1 DESWDFT
8 LDVTAPDNSTS
19 GIVDGSLSLT
29 DDVGPVT
36 GPITDGGITDDARPT
51 FSGKATDDI
60 DRVNIYDKGTL
71 IGSAPVDENGN
82 WSFTPET
89 DLAEGDHSLSAA
101 AVDKAGNE
109 GAPVSGTDDES
120 WDFTL
125 NITAP
130 DTGVFAGGSI
140 SLTDDVVPVTG
151 VITDGSSTNDAR
163 PTYAGTIT
171 AEGLAGGVV
180 SVNIYDKGTLIGNA
194 AVDQTS
200 GAWSFTPETD
210 LTEGNH
216 AFTVAAVDRA
226 GNVGAQ
232 ISGTNDES
240 WDFTLDVTVPDN
252 STSGIV
258 DDSLSLTDDV
268 GPVTGPIPD
277 GGVTD
282 DARPTFSGKATSD
295 IDHVNIYDKGT
306 LIGSAPVDENG
317 NWSFTPGTDLA
328 EGEHSLS
335 AAAVDKAGNEGARV
349 SGTDDES
356 WDFTL
361 DVTAPD
367 NSTSGIVDGSLSLTD
382 DVG

>member
-1 DESWDFT
+1 MRARPSAARRPAISITSISTTRGDKAGNEGARVSGTDDESWDFT

-109 GAPVSGTDDES
+109 GAPVSGTDDGS
-120 WDFTL
+120 WDFTVD
-125 NITAP
+125 TSAP
-130 DTGVFAGGSI
+130 D
-140 SLTDDVVPVTG
+140 
-151 VITDGSSTNDAR
+151 N
-163 PTYAGTIT
+163 
-171 AEGLAGGVV
+171 
-180 SVNIYDKGTLIGNA
+180 N
-194 AVDQTS
+194 
-200 GAWSFTPETD
+200 
-210 LTEGNH
+210 
-216 AFTVAAVDRA
+216 
-226 GNVGAQ
+226 
-232 ISGTNDES
+232 
-240 WDFTLDVTVPDN
+240 
-252 STSGIV
+252 TSGIV
-258 DDSLSLTDDV
+258 SGSLSLTDDV
-268 GPVTGPIPD
+268 GPVTGPITD
-277 GGVTD
+277 GGITD

-306 LIGSAPVDENG
+306 LIGSAPVDKDG
-317 NWSFTPGTDLA
+317 NWSFTPETDLA
-328 EGEHSLS
+328 EGEHAFT
-335 AAAVDKAGNEGARV
+335 AAAVDKAGNEGAPV

-382 DVG
+382 DVGPVTVSITSISTTRGR